1 MSHVLHVYPEQAS
14 NTCWHSFLVMLHKP
28 SRGQDYATPSSAT
41 ANLPVAAAAAA
52 PLAASA
58 AAFVPQ
64 LHTNKLAYRPSGWLH
79 ATPTEFAC
87 LLCGGFMAAIAIIKA
102 YLQAHNPRQRQQQR
116 QLTCPATSA
125 SKQCKRHKF
134 AFICVRVCGQ
144 STAHIGNYLCI
155 GRTTK
160 WMPEKSKGRGRVM
173 EVQSELGTQRGGFY
187 QGWLR
192 EGAEIFLRRGSV
204 SNVLISCFIQSKSAE
219 WRRHR

>member
-1 MSHVLHVYPEQAS
+1 MLCLRLYPEQAS
-14 NTCWHSFLVMLHKP
+14 NTCWHNFLVMLHKLSP
-28 SRGQDYATPSSAT
+28 CQDYAAPSAAT
-41 ANLPVAAAAAA
+41 ANLPLAAAAA

-102 YLQAHNPRQRQQQR
+102 YLQAHNPRQRQQQEQQR
-116 QLTCPATSA
+116 QLTCRATSA
-125 SKQCKRHKF
+125 GKQCKRHKF

-155 GRTTK
+155 GRTT
-160 WMPEKSKGRGRVM
+160 E
-173 EVQSELGTQRGGFY
+173 
-187 QGWLR
+187 
-192 EGAEIFLRRGSV
+192 
-204 SNVLISCFIQSKSAE
+204 
-219 WRRHR
+219 